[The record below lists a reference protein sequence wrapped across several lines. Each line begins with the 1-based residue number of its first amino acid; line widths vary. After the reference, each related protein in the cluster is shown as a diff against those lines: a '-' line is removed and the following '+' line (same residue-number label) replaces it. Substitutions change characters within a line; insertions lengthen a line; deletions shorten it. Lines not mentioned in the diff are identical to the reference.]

1 MSLDYKFLEEVTQ
14 VHGISGHED
23 EIRKLM
29 YENLKD
35 YCDEVSFDKLG
46 SVIFTKGKGKS
57 PRVMIAAHM
66 DQIGFIIGHI
76 DDKGF
81 CYIKPI
87 GGWYPT
93 QLLNQEVSV
102 TTEEGK
108 KYIGVIGH
116 KPTKVLKNKKEIEW
130 NDIFID
136 FGVGSK
142 DELLSFGIN
151 TGDAVTPIS
160 SYKPLCNEKYVATKA
175 WDDRVGCAIIAE
187 VLKALKDVDLDCEL
201 NLVGTVQEEVG
212 LRGAKTSAYKVNP
225 DIGISIDIGGYGDT
239 PGMDPYDCTLELGK
253 GPSIAVL
260 DATAIGSKKLRNF
273 ANNIAKENN
282 IPYQTDVM
290 VNGGTDTGAMHTNQ
304 EGAFGLTLSIPTRYG
319 HSHNSIV
326 HLDDVENAAKLLLEM
341 SKKFNPQVL
350 EEFNRFI

>member
-1 MSLDYKFLEEVTQ
+1 MSLDHKFLEAVTQ

-23 EIRKLM
+23 EIRSLM

-35 YCDEVSFDKLG
+35 HCDEVSFDSLG

-66 DQIGFIIGHI
+66 DQIGFLICNI
-76 DDKGF
+76 DDNGY

-116 KPTKVLKNKKEIEW
+116 KPTKILRDKKEIEW
-130 NDIFID
+130 NDIYID
-136 FGVGSK
+136 FGVSSK
-142 DELLSFGIN
+142 EELLSFGIEVGN
-151 TGDAVTPIS
+151 PVTPIS
-160 SYKPLCNEKYVATKA
+160 SYKPLCNEKFVATKA
-175 WDDRVGCAIIAE
+175 WDDRVGCAIIYE
-187 VLKALKDVDLDCEL
+187 VLKALKDEELDCEL

-212 LRGAKTSAYKVNP
+212 LRGAKTASYKVKP
-225 DIGISIDIGGYGDT
+225 DIGISIDIGGCGDI
-239 PGMDPYDCTLELGK
+239 PGMNSYDCTIELGK

-260 DATAIGSKKLRNF
+260 DAAAIGNTKLRSF
-273 ANNIAKENN
+273 AKKVADENS
-282 IPYQTDVM
+282 IPHQTDVM
-290 VNGGTDTGAMHTNQ
+290 LMGGTDTGAMHVNQ
-304 EGAFGLTLSIPTRYG
+304 EGALGLTVSIPTRYG

-341 SKKFNPQVL
+341 VKKFNVETL
-350 EEFNRFI
+350 EELKRFV